1 MSASGLRKT
10 SPSRL
15 APLRPAPSLS
25 SLHIH
30 GHGLEHLAS
39 PSVPPTSQALESSS
53 SSVFTVDLNE
63 GILLQSEDT
72 ETEEAEEL
80 TAISRESDVD
90 RIDEDSKRTLRDQL
104 RRTLSSKASGADIA
118 PPRSPAKGKLP
129 HIPDM
134 DFTPVSR
141 YSPRQY
147 YVLTDAGK
155 PVFTSCSEDED
166 SDNMASTI
174 GVMQAL
180 ISVFLDDND
189 KLRCINAG
197 RTRITVLLR
206 PPLYFACVS
215 SWGEPESVQDAF
227 TLRISPS
234 SNSEYC
240 HSVTTATNL

>member
-104 RRTLSSKASGADIA
+104 RRTLSSKASGAGGVSCIH
-118 PPRSPAKGKLP
+118 PLIKC
-129 HIPDM
+129 
-134 DFTPVSR
+134 FTNKTRHCS
-141 YSPRQY
+141 SS
-147 YVLTDAGK
+147 L
-155 PVFTSCSEDED
+155 SCQRET
-166 SDNMASTI
+166 A
-174 GVMQAL
+174 A
-180 ISVFLDDND
+180 
-189 KLRCINAG
+189 
-197 RTRITVLLR
+197 
-206 PPLYFACVS
+206 
-215 SWGEPESVQDAF
+215 
-227 TLRISPS
+227 
-234 SNSEYC
+234 
-240 HSVTTATNL
+240 HS